1 MRLFAPV
8 CSQTTSLQRCCSN
21 FCFGQRSSRSPTRS
35 KSTACK
41 GCCGISA
48 PSEQWVRLLQPLLPH
63 SKGRWRAKTYS
74 RSQMSEPLTYAP
86 VILLTIKQ
94 FLVHICSE
102 DWFLTQKLTLL
113 LSHLERLG
121 LVINSHKSHLLPRQQ
136 AVFLGMILDSARMQA
151 WIMPERSL
159 TIQRLA
165 ASLNRDD
172 PPPEG
177 FPEVTRLHGSHR
189 LCNTSG
195 PASHAAPSNLAQCP
209 SSIPR
214 LASGTV
220 SYQDRPPLCQSCG
233 PLDDLSL
240 VSDRNEVRADLQE
253 EGSHNRRIQL
263 GLGRPVGGQSGVR
276 LLVSPGAMPAYQLP
290 KDVGGFLSPEKL
302 PTGLE
307 GAPRLSPVGPYNCGV
322 LHQPPRWSQVTLS
335 LQDGPSPPF
344 LGTERTPLVKG
355 GSCAGQI
362 EHWHRYAVQRQCSP
376 GRMGATSSNGSK
388 NLVSLREGRDQS
400 LHLRRQLSLPN
411 ILLDAAGR
419 SGPRLAQCPPVRFS
433 PDCPDISGRQADQRD
448 QVLPPPGG
456 PTLEEPDLVPRD
468 SAALSSSPV
477 AHSTEEGPSLAGE
490 RHDLASPAGAVE
502 PSCLVPR
509 RELSQLP
516 AGVSNT
522 ILEARAPSTRR
533 LYGQKWS
540 VFLGWCSA
548 HGLDLVSCD
557 VSHMLTFL
565 QELLDKGCTT
575 STLKVYVTAI
585 VANHSLGAGQSIGK
599 NDLIVRFLKG
609 VRRLNPPRTVLSWD
623 LSIVLRA
630 LRGSAELRPL

>member
-63 SKGRWRAKTYS
+63 SKERWRAKTYS

-102 DWFLTQKLTLL
+102 DWFLTQKLTFVAQSLRAPGVGHQL
-113 LSHLERLG
+113 AQESLVAQTAGCLSGNDFRLCP
-121 LVINSHKSHLLPRQQ
+121 N
-136 AVFLGMILDSARMQA
+136 AGMDYAG
-151 WIMPERSL
+151 
-159 TIQRLA
+159 TIPDNPAIGGISQTG
-165 ASLNRDD
+165 DD

-263 GLGRPVGGQSGVR
+263 GLGRPVGGQSASGSWSVLEQCLHINCLKMLAVFWALKSFLPALKGRHVSVRSDHITVVSYINRQDGLRSRSLYRMARR
-276 LLVSPGAMPAYQLP
+276 LL
-290 KDVGGFLSPEKL
+290 F
-302 PTGLE
+302 
-307 GAPRLSPVGPYNCGV
+307 
-322 LHQPPRWSQVTLS
+322 W
-335 LQDGPSPPF
+335 
-344 LGTERTPLVKG
+344 
-355 GSCAGQI
+355 
-362 EHWHRYAVQRQCSP
+362 
-376 GRMGATSSNGSK
+376 
-388 NLVSLREGRDQS
+388 
-400 LHLRRQLSLPN
+400 
-411 ILLDAAGR
+411 
-419 SGPRLAQCPPVRFS
+419 AQ
-433 PDCPDISGRQADQRD
+433 
-448 QVLPPPGG
+448 
-456 PTLEEPDLVPRD
+456 
-468 SAALSSSPV
+468 
-477 AHSTEEGPSLAGE
+477 
-490 RHDLASPAGAVE
+490 
-502 PSCLVPR
+502 
-509 RELSQLP
+509 
-516 AGVSNT
+516 
-522 ILEARAPSTRR
+522 
-533 LYGQKWS
+533 K
-540 VFLGWCSA
+540 
-548 HGLDLVSCD
+548 
-557 VSHMLTFL
+557 
-565 QELLDKGCTT
+565 ELL
-575 STLKVYVTAI
+575 S
-585 VANHSLGAGQSIGK
+585 
-599 NDLIVRFLKG
+599 
-609 VRRLNPPRTVLSWD
+609 
-623 LSIVLRA
+623 
-630 LRGSAELRPL
+630 